1 MWSDVDTTSS
11 SILEIFLP
19 ADEMVI
25 KRPITDEQGDTIGYQ
40 VFHFQN
46 YYANY
51 LIKCCLLL
59 TMLSNILEYLHRTID

>member
-46 YYANY
+46 Y
-51 LIKCCLLL
+51 
-59 TMLSNILEYLHRTID
+59 